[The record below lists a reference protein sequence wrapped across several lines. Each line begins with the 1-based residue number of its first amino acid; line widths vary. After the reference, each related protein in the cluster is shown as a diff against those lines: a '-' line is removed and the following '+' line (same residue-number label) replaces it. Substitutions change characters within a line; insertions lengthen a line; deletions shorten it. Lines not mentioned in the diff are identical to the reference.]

1 MAKKTDSEL
10 LQVISQEVQNSLG
23 YYTSDLSEQRQ
34 QSLKYY
40 LGEPYGNEVEGRS
53 AVVTQELLETV
64 ESVLPSLMRMFTQS
78 DRMVRFEPTQPEDS
92 KFSESI
98 SNYCNHIFY
107 KDNDGFS
114 VLYDLFKTAL
124 LQLESKFRT
133 EERAVSRP
141 HRIRIQFTTP

>member
-78 DRMVRFEPTQPEDS
+78 DRMVRFEATQPEDTR
-92 KFSESI
+92 
-98 SNYCNHIFY
+98 YAFY
-107 KDNDGFS
+107 S
-114 VLYDLFKTAL
+114 
-124 LQLESKFRT
+124 S
-133 EERAVSRP
+133 
-141 HRIRIQFTTP
+141 

>member
-78 DRMVRFEPTQPEDS
+78 DRMVRFEATQPEDTRYA
-92 KFSESI
+92 ESI

-107 KDNDGFS
+107 KDNDGFN
-114 VLYDLFKTAL
+114 VYTIYLKRHYFKRMVFA
-124 LQLESKFRT
+124 KFT
-133 EERAVSRP
+133 G
-141 HRIRIQFTTP
+141 IQAKNREKSSIKTSQK

>member
-78 DRMVRFEPTQPEDS
+78 DRMVRFEATQPEDTRYA
-92 KFSESI
+92 ESI
-98 SNYCNHIFY
+98 SNYCNHIFN
-107 KDNDGFS
+107 KVTMSWCINNSETEFWG
-114 VLYDLFKTAL
+114 
-124 LQLESKFRT
+124 LEF
-133 EERAVSRP
+133 P
-141 HRIRIQFTTP
+141 